1 MTVDGLIIH
10 QSKHT
15 PADTMQRLMDA
26 VAARGIPVLA
36 HIDHA
41 AAGQKAGL
49 SQRPTDL
56 LVFGNAKAG
65 TPLMAAHQTLGI
77 DLPLKVLV
85 WQDEEAKTWLGYND
99 PVYLA
104 HRHGAET
111 DNEHILSA
119 MRDLLAA
126 LAAQAGE

>member
-1 MTVDGLIIH
+1 MTVDGLIIQ

-15 PADTMQRLMDA
+15 PADTMRRLMDA
-26 VAARGIPVLA
+26 VAARGITVLA

-41 AAGQKAGL
+41 AAAEKAGL

-85 WQDEEAKTWLGYND
+85 WQHEEAKTWLGYND

-111 DNEHILSA
+111 GNEHILSA